1 MTCRLYRTFA
11 NSAERSIDYDF
22 VAKFL
27 REIFDHC
34 TVTAIAFDRVYM
46 KFLLP
51 CLARA
56 GFSEA
61 ELARFIP
68 HGQGYYGMSPSIR
81 ELEVRLLDGKLKHG
95 NHPVLQMCAANA
107 AIIVDD
113 AGNRKFTKRKS
124 TGRIDCLVALAMAVS
139 VLPPDTKAPAYQ
151 LFFVG

>member
-1 MTCRLYRTFA
+1 
-11 NSAERSIDYDF
+11 
-22 VAKFL
+22 
-27 REIFDHC
+27 
-34 TVTAIAFDRVYM
+34 
-46 KFLLP
+46 
-51 CLARA
+51 
-56 GFSEA
+56 
-61 ELARFIP
+61 
-68 HGQGYYGMSPSIR
+68 MSPSIR